1 MTRIGARLP
10 PKPNYHVPLFHT
22 SLGEDA
28 IILARLAG
36 LDLDEWQQ
44 NVLECSLR
52 YKETGKFAAPDM
64 TLIVPRQNG
73 KGSIIEARELA
84 GLFLLKEKVIMHS
97 AHEHKTAKEGHRR
110 LKHLIESTPELMEE
124 TLIFRNSG
132 AETSVELRD
141 GCRVLFVARSGGS
154 GRGYTVDTLILDEAY
169 NLPEDALEAMTPTQA
184 AVKNPQIWFISSTG
198 MDDSDVLR
206 RKSDAGKAKLD
217 GIGYFEWKADDDC
230 DPNDRDQWYQANP
243 ALGIRLDEDYVAGE
257 SRTLSPVGFAR
268 ERLGLW
274 ASMDIDSLIPATV
287 WDNLA
292 YKDWQID
299 DPAPGSSGPLR
310 DRISFAVDIDPE
322 GQTAAIYAAGQD
334 RDGLYAIERVAFED
348 GIQWVPEYLKLL
360 VEKNNP
366 QSVALDVSGPCGALV
381 PELQKLGIEYNA
393 MNVNDVKSACG
404 QFLAVV
410 CDSKLRHRRAVDDP
424 ALKTAVQMG
433 IKRTIGHQGAWAW
446 ARKDMQSNIS
456 PLVAATYALYA
467 YTAFKEEPKRGGKVW

>member
-1 MTRIGARLP
+1 MTRIGNQLP
-10 PKPNYHVPLFHT
+10 PKEHYHVPLFHT

-36 LDLDEWQQ
+36 LELDEWQQ

-52 YKETGKFAAPDM
+52 YKETGKWAAPDM

-110 LKHLIESTPELMEE
+110 LKSLIESTPDLMEE
-124 TLIFRNSG
+124 TKIFRNSG
-132 AETSVELRD
+132 AETSVELHD

-184 AVKNPQIWFISSTG
+184 AVQNPQIWFISSTG

-206 RKSDAGKAKLD
+206 RKRDAGMRKEGD
-217 GIGYFEWKADDDC
+217 IGYFEWKADDGC
-230 DPNDRDQWYQANP
+230 DPSDVNQWYQANP
-243 ALGIRLDEDYVAGE
+243 ALGIRLDEEYVAGE

-274 ASMDIDSLIPATV
+274 ASTDIDALIPASL
-287 WDNLA
+287 WDSLEYTDA
-292 YKDWQID
+292 AIE
-299 DPAPGSSGPLR
+299 DPTPGSAGPLR
-310 DRISFAVDIDPE
+310 DRVSIAVDVDPD
-322 GQTAAIYAAGQD
+322 GATAAIYAAGLD
-334 RDGLYAIERVAFED
+334 RDGLYSIERVAFDD
-348 GIQWVPEYLKLL
+348 GIQWVPDYLKL
-360 VEKNNP
+360 VTEKHNP
-366 QSVALDVSGPCGALV
+366 QSIALDTGGSCGALV
-381 PELQKLGIEYNA
+381 PELNELGIEYKA
-393 MNVNDVKSACG
+393 LTANDVKAACG
-404 QFLAVV
+404 QFLAIT
-410 CDSKLRHRRAVDDP
+410 CESRLRHRRAIDDP
-424 ALKTAVQMG
+424 ALKAAVQMA
-433 IKRTIGHQGAWAW
+433 IKRPIGHQGGWAW
-446 ARKDMQSNIS
+446 TRKDIQANIA

-467 YTAFKEEPKRGGKVW
+467 FTAFKEEKKRIGKVW